1 MGISSPLPEW
11 DGCDTQTPPS
21 FPVNSCTWP
30 MPLCVK
36 EWNIGSKCCPGFLST
51 CSGCPVAM
59 TLIKHVCL
67 SFLWNSCWRTRP
79 FHGKRITPF
88 YQRGQTDE
96 CASNLGCINKFFSC
110 LSMLCFSCLCSF
122 CRWLSRLLTPRSW
135 EDWHH
140 KWPVT
145 MGTWPSR
152 AGWLQLRQ
160 NQRRSAAF
168 RPLYSL
174 YMVLLTRCSF
184 TVRNT
189 VKVASL
195 VIRIAQSKKQKSSV
209 KTSVWL

>member
-1 MGISSPLPEW
+1 MGISSPLTEW

-36 EWNIGSKCCPGFLST
+36 EWNIGSDCCPGFLST

-67 SFLWNSCWRTRP
+67 SFLWNSCWRTGP

-110 LSMLCFSCLCSF
+110 LSMLFLLPVFFLQMTKSVTNPEELGGLASQMTSDYGHLALQGRMAAATAEPEEVCSF
-122 CRWLSRLLTPRSW
+122 
-135 EDWHH
+135 
-140 KWPVT
+140 
-145 MGTWPSR
+145 
-152 AGWLQLRQ
+152 
-160 NQRRSAAF
+160 
-168 RPLYSL
+168 
-174 YMVLLTRCSF
+174 
-184 TVRNT
+184 
-189 VKVASL
+189 
-195 VIRIAQSKKQKSSV
+195 
-209 KTSVWL
+209 